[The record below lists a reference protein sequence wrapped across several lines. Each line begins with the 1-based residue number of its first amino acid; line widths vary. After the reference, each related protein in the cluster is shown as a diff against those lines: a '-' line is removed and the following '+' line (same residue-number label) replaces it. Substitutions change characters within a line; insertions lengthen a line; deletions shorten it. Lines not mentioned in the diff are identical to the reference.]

1 MRREYREVAS
11 AVHPVSP
18 PGPSPRRIKTGRES
32 RLASALVG
40 LLGMLLLVVTTRSSL
55 PQTSLV
61 TLTASGDTCLRQGT
75 PNANQGVELLLR
87 LQQSGDNRV
96 LVQFDQQALEQAV
109 GSARIRSAKLR
120 LYITSNANNWGTE
133 GREVNVHRL
142 TQAWTEG
149 GATWNCQEDT
159 DPSNNSADCVWSWA
173 MGGSSLPPF
182 LIAPTEVVLHQNN
195 QTGWVEWEVGGD
207 VEQFLSHEAAN
218 YGWVVRKDEEGAAG
232 QVEYASR
239 ENTHAPQLVIELGEA
254 APPAGP
260 GLSAITDTEVR
271 SGAPNQNQG
280 NRMRLQVQGSGNNR
294 VLVQFD
300 RQALLQRV
308 GSGTL
313 QTAKLRLY
321 IVANANNW
329 GSSGRAV
336 NVHRMTQA
344 WSEQGATWNCAD
356 DANRFDSQADC
367 STGWKM
373 ASSSQWP
380 FLATAASTLLH
391 QNNQTGWAE
400 WDVTADV
407 AQVLAGSVPN
417 YGWIIRKDNEGQA
430 GQVEYGSRESLH
442 PPEIVLT
449 VQASNEAPQVSAGPD
464 QTIALPDLASLN
476 GMASDDGL
484 PSGSALAYVWSQVSG
499 PGTATFA
506 LPNSTTTS
514 VNFSLPGTYVLR
526 LAASDS
532 ELSATDDLTVVVN
545 QQPST
550 NQAPQVGAGLD
561 QSLTLPTNTINL
573 TGVVSDDGLPT
584 GASVTSTWS
593 VISGPGIV
601 TFATVNAPS
610 TTATFATAG
619 TYVLRLTAS
628 DSVLTSSD
636 DISVTVMPAN
646 EPPQVSAGAD
656 HATTLPATASLAGA
670 ASDDGL
676 PAGSNLTVAWSM
688 VSGPGA
694 VTFSNPEAE
703 ATTGSFSAAGIYV
716 LRLTASDSVLTS
728 SDQVSVT
735 VNPAGPPLPPDPVTV
750 APPLDRTVP
759 TTVFAATEFLYTGS
773 NPIQTGVV
781 PGTIQPLR
789 VAVLRGKVS
798 ARGGNPVSGVAI
810 SVLNHPE
817 FGQTLTAPTAHLT
830 WQSMAV
836 AW

>member
-1 MRREYREVAS
+1 MRRECREVAS
-11 AVHPVSP
+11 AVNSLSP
-18 PGPSPRRIKTGRES
+18 PGPSPTRIKIRRQS
-32 RLASALVG
+32 RLASSLVG
-40 LLGMLLLVVTTRSSL
+40 LLGMLLLVLMTRSGSSRRPLWSL
-55 PQTSLV
+55 LPPVGILVFGKGRLMPIRGLNCCCGSSKAATTACWCSSTSRRSSRRWAAPGFV
-61 TLTASGDTCLRQGT
+61 RPSCGSTLPAT
-75 PNANQGVELLLR
+75 P
-87 LQQSGDNRV
+87 
-96 LVQFDQQALEQAV
+96 
-109 GSARIRSAKLR
+109 
-120 LYITSNANNWGTE
+120 ITGGAE

-149 GATWNCQEDT
+149 GATWNCPEDS

-239 ENTHAPQLVIELGEA
+239 ENTHAPQLVVELGEA

-391 QNNQTGWAE
+391 QNNQTGWVE
-400 WDVTADV
+400 WDVTTDV

-449 VQASNEAPQVSAGPD
+449 VQASNQAPQVSAGPD
-464 QTIALPDLASLN
+464 QTIGLPDLASLN

-506 LPNSTTTS
+506 LPNSATTS
-514 VNFSLPGTYVLR
+514 VNFSLPGAYVLR

-545 QQPST
+545 PQPST
-550 NQAPQVGAGLD
+550 NQAPQVGAGPD
-561 QSLTLPTNTINL
+561 QSLTLPTNTVNL

-584 GASVTSTWS
+584 WRLRDFHLERHQWS
-593 VISGPGIV
+593 GHRDLRHRQCTKHNRHICDGRHLRSATDRQRLGI
-601 TFATVNAPS
+601 
-610 TTATFATAG
+610 
-619 TYVLRLTAS
+619 
-628 DSVLTSSD
+628 
-636 DISVTVMPAN
+636 
-646 EPPQVSAGAD
+646 
-656 HATTLPATASLAGA
+656 
-670 ASDDGL
+670 
-676 PAGSNLTVAWSM
+676 
-688 VSGPGA
+688 
-694 VTFSNPEAE
+694 
-703 ATTGSFSAAGIYV
+703 
-716 LRLTASDSVLTS
+716 
-728 SDQVSVT
+728 DQQ
-735 VNPAGPPLPPDPVTV
+735 
-750 APPLDRTVP
+750 R
-759 TTVFAATEFLYTGS
+759 
-773 NPIQTGVV
+773 
-781 PGTIQPLR
+781 
-789 VAVLRGKVS
+789 
-798 ARGGNPVSGVAI
+798 
-810 SVLNHPE
+810 
-817 FGQTLTAPTAHLT
+817 
-830 WQSMAV
+830 
-836 AW
+836 